1 MRLASTVAAC
11 TRIDTLV
18 DPKVALPK
26 AGLQA
31 CFRGAVFLRFFLSA
45 SDFRQSVLN
54 ILADIVSW
62 LKIILQLFCLVF
74 IAIHFEI
81 CPFERGMNGIIDSRV
96 KLGHAVRER

>member
-45 SDFRQSVLN
+45 SAFRQSVLN
-54 ILADIVSW
+54 ILAPLSPSRSKTSPLGW
-62 LKIILQLFCLVF
+62 PYVF
-74 IAIHFEI
+74 TPEEITAIFGFKSSKKYLEVANLL
-81 CPFERGMNGIIDSRV
+81 P
-96 KLGHAVRER
+96 